1 MNIINPYTGKV
12 VDTVPDSSE
21 KDVKRA
27 VEYAKKA
34 QIKWAEVPV
43 YKKVEILKKFMD
55 LVDENR
61 TDLAKTLSIETGKP
75 VTQAYAEM
83 DNLRIA
89 FEAFS
94 EKAKH
99 LYGNMIPAG
108 TESGQDNTLQFTVR
122 EPLGVMVAIIPFN
135 FPIDLFDQKIAP
147 AILAGNAIIVKPP
160 HQNPSTIIKLVAL
173 MHTAGVPNGVVQV
186 LTGGARVGNAL
197 GLNPDVHGITFTG

>member
-1 MNIINPYTGKV
+1 MQNIINGKWTDASDKKIMNIINPYTGKV

-75 VTQAYAEM
+75 ITQAYA
-83 DNLRIA
+83 
-89 FEAFS
+89 
-94 EKAKH
+94 
-99 LYGNMIPAG
+99 
-108 TESGQDNTLQFTVR
+108 
-122 EPLGVMVAIIPFN
+122 
-135 FPIDLFDQKIAP
+135 
-147 AILAGNAIIVKPP
+147 
-160 HQNPSTIIKLVAL
+160 
-173 MHTAGVPNGVVQV
+173 
-186 LTGGARVGNAL
+186 
-197 GLNPDVHGITFTG
+197 